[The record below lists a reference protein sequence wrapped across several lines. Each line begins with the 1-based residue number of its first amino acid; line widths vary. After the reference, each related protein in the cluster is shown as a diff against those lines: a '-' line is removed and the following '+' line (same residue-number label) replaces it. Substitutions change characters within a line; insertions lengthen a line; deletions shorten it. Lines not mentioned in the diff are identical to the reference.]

1 MIIFGRWK
9 QILHLN
15 TVILCSLGA
24 IELIKSGTTT
34 FSDMYFYMEDVA
46 KAVEESGIR
55 AVLSYGMID
64 FGDDEKREHEIKENI
79 ALFEK
84 CNGMADGRIKVF
96 FGPHSPYTASKDL
109 LEDVRWLANEY
120 NTGIHIHVS
129 ETQKE
134 INDSLEAHD
143 LRPFEYLDQ

>member
-1 MIIFGRWK
+1 ML
-9 QILHLN
+9 Q
-15 TVILCSLGA
+15 
-24 IELIKSGTTT
+24 
-34 FSDMYFYMEDVA
+34 

-96 FGPHSPYTASKDL
+96 LDL
-109 LEDVRWLANEY
+109 IPRIQLQRIYW
-120 NTGIHIHVS
+120 
-129 ETQKE
+129 KM
-134 INDSLEAHD
+134 
-143 LRPFEYLDQ
+143 

>member
-1 MIIFGRWK
+1 MIIFWPMEANLTSEYCYIGA
-9 QILHLN
+9 L
-15 TVILCSLGA
+15 LGA

-64 FGDDEKREHEIKENI
+64 FGDDEKEEHEIKENI
-79 ALFEK
+79 VALFEK

-96 FGPHSPYTASKDL
+96 LDL
-109 LEDVRWLANEY
+109 IPRIQLQRIYW
-120 NTGIHIHVS
+120 
-129 ETQKE
+129 KM
-134 INDSLEAHD
+134 
-143 LRPFEYLDQ
+143 